1 MPEPRGRAHLRVE
14 NDSRLLAGLA
24 GAVEHFAHKTEF
36 SAAATADLIAAVEE
50 ACRETFP
57 LLTAA
62 QPSLTLVLTAYADHV
77 EIVIEH
83 RGEALPSAG
92 LDTFLGDPSAPG
104 GLTGLSILSK
114 VDRVQYNTEGGVSRT
129 TLSKHRPSAAK

>member
-1 MPEPRGRAHLRVE
+1 MPDPSGRAHLRVD
-14 NDSRLLAGLA
+14 NDPRLLAGLA
-24 GAVEHFAHKTEF
+24 GAVEHFAKQANF
-36 SAAATADLIAAVEE
+36 AAEASADLIAAVEE

-57 LLTAA
+57 LLSEAHPELFVIFKA
-62 QPSLTLVLTAYADHV
+62 FPDRA
-77 EIVIEH
+77 EITIEH
-83 RGEALPSAG
+83 RGEELPSAG

-129 TLSKHRPSAAK
+129 TLIKHVKPSAK

>member
-1 MPEPRGRAHLRVE
+1 MPDAHGRAHLRVD
-14 NDSRLLAGLA
+14 NDPRLLAGLA
-24 GAVEHFAHKTEF
+24 GAVEHFAKQAQFAAEA
-36 SAAATADLIAAVEE
+36 SAELVAAVEE

-57 LLTAA
+57 LLSDAHPELFVIFEVFPDRA
-62 QPSLTLVLTAYADHV
+62 
-77 EIVIEH
+77 EIILEH

-92 LDTFLGDPSAPG
+92 LDTFLGDPDAPG

-129 TLSKHRPSAAK
+129 TLIKHRKPGAQ